1 MTRSAYYMQEKDGH
15 MQVFALVVFIL
26 FLGLF
31 VMMSL
36 PMWTEELLAE
46 DDTFEN

>member
-1 MTRSAYYMQEKDGH
+1 
-15 MQVFALVVFIL
+15 MQVLALVVFIL

-36 PMWTEELLAE
+36 PLWTDELLAE
-46 DDTFEN
+46 DETLDN